1 MHRVYQLRKTSL
13 RLSPANEQWRGTALP
28 LRQEKLAGRSSSSAS
43 FVSSSRG
50 IVSCTVRATVS
61 RSSVNLVSG
70 RTARPAAI
78 QPETA
83 VESEI

>member
-13 RLSPANEQWRGTALP
+13 RLSPANEQWRGTTLP
-28 LRQEKLAGRSSSSAS
+28 LQQEKLVGRSSAAS
-43 FVSSSRG
+43 FVSASRG

-70 RTARPAAI
+70 RPARPGAMR
-78 QPETA
+78 PETA
-83 VESEI
+83 VESAI